1 MTINYQSGAKRYKVE
16 TPTRK
21 QLIKK
26 YARRRYRSTVS
37 LLTNNDSM
45 FDHVLDSVVKNI
57 KTELKMIGSLQHNSI
72 LRDTIEAVRQFS
84 WETIWLELKI
94 MSQSLQNS
102 LLNYFLK
109 LESHYFVS

>member
-57 KTELKMIGSLQHNSI
+57 KVAQNYSCMVSPEKIQMLAMTQPLLITILK
-72 LRDTIEAVRQFS
+72 
-84 WETIWLELKI
+84 
-94 MSQSLQNS
+94 
-102 LLNYFLK
+102 
-109 LESHYFVS
+109 